1 MNKSN
6 SLSPEKPGSPPVA
19 VPASTV
25 ILARNGK
32 QGVEIFMVLRHH
44 QIDFASGALVF
55 PGGKVEERDL
65 DSRFMEVSNSQLDP
79 GLKPCYLIAA
89 IRETYEESGI
99 LLAMEPDGSEI
110 TAERLNT
117 LFHYRKKLENNNIGL
132 YEFLKKENLVAD
144 TRSLVSY
151 AHWITPIVMP
161 KRFDTHFFLVK
172 APEGQIGKHDGSE
185 SVDSLWITPKQALL
199 DYEQGK
205 RTIVFPT
212 RMNIRKLL
220 PFDTVEQVMETVK
233 KEKLETICP
242 WIEDRKEGQFLC
254 IPKEAGYGISEISVE
269 QLLKNGG

>member
-1 MNKSN
+1 
-6 SLSPEKPGSPPVA
+6 
-19 VPASTV
+19 
-25 ILARNGK
+25 
-32 QGVEIFMVLRHH
+32 MVLRHH